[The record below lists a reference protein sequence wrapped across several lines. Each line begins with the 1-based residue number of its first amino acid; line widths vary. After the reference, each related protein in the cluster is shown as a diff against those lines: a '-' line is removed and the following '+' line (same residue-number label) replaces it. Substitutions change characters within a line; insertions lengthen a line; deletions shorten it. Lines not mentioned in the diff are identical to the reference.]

1 MESMESQEKPQMMPK
16 YDLITKNS
24 MIPTLEPLTQKK
36 YKEMQP
42 HDQRMLQVTLGVVDV
57 PLEDNIYMEHGSR
70 IILYYKYLQVSSSS
84 EEFKKKFKV
93 VNSWSSEILNVR
105 NRLGH

>member
-1 MESMESQEKPQMMPK
+1 MESMESQEKPQMLPK

-42 HDQRMLQVTLGVVDV
+42 QD
-57 PLEDNIYMEHGSR
+57 
-70 IILYYKYLQVSSSS
+70 
-84 EEFKKKFKV
+84 
-93 VNSWSSEILNVR
+93 
-105 NRLGH
+105 